1 MLQYICASNHHT
13 VNLKLTQCYMSII
26 SHKIGEKKSKGIGM
40 EKDALGWPKGSFGF
54 FHKMALVALSC
65 L

>member
-1 MLQYICASNHHT
+1 MSMEIVFQCNKCSGSRFVQVTPGAWEMASI
-13 VNLKLTQCYMSII
+13 LF
-26 SHKIGEKKSKGIGM
+26 
-40 EKDALGWPKGSFGF
+40 GWPKGLFGF